1 MQTMIGLITT
11 GDQVTKKEDNEKGQ
25 LSYDTSSVS
34 MVYDNLVQRIVTAT
48 DISMCVDDAQ
58 IYRVEKTLWD
68 TGALTSC
75 ISEKMARHIGLVP
88 IDTGVGVTPAG
99 QLEICYYL
107 LDIHLSNKVVFHNMK
122 VAGFPL
128 ERHDVDFLIGM
139 DIISKGDF
147 NIRNSD
153 GRTVFTFN
161 TTGN

>member
-1 MQTMIGLITT
+1 MNTLIGLIETD
-11 GDQVTKKEDNEKGQ
+11 GQAADKKCLEKRQ
-25 LSYDTSSVS
+25 LKYDK
-34 MVYDNLVQRIVTAT
+34 NLVSAEYDKCIQRIVTAV
-48 DISMCVDDAQ
+48 DICMCTDDAQ
-58 IYRVEKTLWD
+58 IYRIERSLWD
-68 TGALTSC
+68 TGSSTSC
-75 ISEKMARHIGLVP
+75 ISEKLARKLGLLP
-88 IDTGVGVTPAG
+88 IDTGVGVTPTG
-99 QLEICYYL
+99 QLDISYYL
-107 LDIHLSNKVVFHNMK
+107 LDIYLSNKVVFHNMK